1 MPLSIN
7 LPHSPQNLISKA
19 VDWSRAGQRLALITL
34 IGIEGNAPY
43 PIGSQMLANE
53 KGDFL
58 GQITGGCAEQAIA
71 DQAGESIRSG
81 SNTNHRYGLNS
92 PYFDIQLPCGSGIDV
107 FVDVTSQLSDYLAIA
122 QSLATRNV
130 VSQELETCLGRFSKS
145 YTPNQRIIICG
156 QGPILVGLAEM
167 ARLSGFEVICI
178 GQNNQTVQQLAEAG
192 IAAIELSQLG
202 GDILDYC
209 DAYTAVVS
217 LFHEHDHE
225 TPILHSALCSDA
237 FYIGA
242 LGSRSTH
249 AQRLDALTKLGN
261 QAPQLMRI
269 HGPVGLD
276 IGARTPAHIALS
288 ALAHIVEQL
297 PRSTMLGLMSGE
309 IASND

>member
-7 LPHSPQNLISKA
+7 LPHAPQNLISKA
-19 VDWSRAGQRLALITL
+19 VDWSRAGQKFALITL

-43 PIGSQMLANE
+43 PVGSQMLVNE
-53 KGDFL
+53 NGDYL

-71 DQAGESIRSG
+71 DQARESIRRS
-81 SNTNHRYGLNS
+81 SNSNHRYGLNS

-107 FVDVTSQLSDYLAIA
+107 FMDVASKQCDYLLIA
-122 QSLATRNV
+122 QSLASRNV
-130 VSQELETCLGRFSKS
+130 VSQELATLLGRLLKV
-145 YTPNQRIIICG
+145 YTPNQRVIILG
-156 QGPILVGLAEM
+156 QGQILVSLAEI

-178 GQNNQTVQQLAEAG
+178 GQNSQTVQKLAEAG
-192 IAAIELSQLG
+192 IAALELSQLG

-209 DAYTAVVS
+209 DAYTGVVS

-225 TPILHSALCSDA
+225 IPILHSALLSDA

-249 AQRLDALTKLGN
+249 AQRIDSLSKLGN
-261 QAPQLMRI
+261 QESQLTRI

-276 IGARTPAHIALS
+276 IGAQTPAHIAVS
-288 ALAHIVEQL
+288 ILAQIVQKL
-297 PRSTMLGLMSGE
+297 PKSTMLGLVSDK
-309 IASND
+309 IVSND

>member
-1 MPLSIN
+1 MPLPIN
-7 LPHSPQNLISKA
+7 PPHTPQNLISKA
-19 VDWSRAGQRLALITL
+19 IDWSRARHKLALITL

-43 PIGSQMLANE
+43 PIGSQMLVNE
-53 KGDFL
+53 KGDYL

-71 DQAGESIRSG
+71 DQASETIRSA

-107 FVDVTSQLSDYLAIA
+107 FIDVASQQSDYLAIA

-130 VSQELETCLGRFSKS
+130 VSQQLETQWGRFSKL
-145 YTPNQRIIICG
+145 YTPNQRVIICG
-156 QGPILVGLAEM
+156 QGPILIGLAEM

-178 GQNNQTVQQLAEAG
+178 GQNKQTVQQLAEVG
-192 IAAIELSQLG
+192 VAAVELSQLG

-209 DAYTAVVS
+209 DAYTALVS

-225 TPILHSALCSDA
+225 TPILHSALRSNA

-249 AQRLDALTKLGN
+249 AQRIDALTKLGN
-261 QAPQLMRI
+261 QESQLMRI

-276 IGARTPAHIALS
+276 IGARTPGHIALS
-288 ALAHIVEQL
+288 VLAHIVEQL
-297 PRSTMLGLMSGE
+297 PRSTMLGLRPGGV
-309 IASND
+309 ASND